1 MSRGR
6 GETARRGLEIFKIR
20 NPQSE
25 TGNPPE
31 GWESEGQI
39 RNPQFSSMLL
49 LKNPQPYIYVQLGVM
64 INKVT
69 LYVTLTL

>member
-1 MSRGR
+1 
-6 GETARRGLEIFKIR
+6 
-20 NPQSE
+20 
-25 TGNPPE
+25 
-31 GWESEGQI
+31 
-39 RNPQFSSMLL
+39 MLL

>member
-20 NPQSE
+20 NPQL
-25 TGNPPE
+25 
-31 GWESEGQI
+31 
-39 RNPQFSSMLL
+39 SSLCLVPL